1 MASFWTF
8 NLLKILRDFPTL
20 DVGCSGTKYT
30 KVLAL
35 NEKRYIECISG
46 CVQDINLDHYIT
58 HKLPFS
64 KINEAF
70 ELLNQGGCI
79 RCVMDYEK

>member
-1 MASFWTF
+1 MIT
-8 NLLKILRDFPTL
+8 TL
-20 DVGCSGTKYT
+20 YIQ
-30 KVLAL
+30 L
-35 NEKRYIECISG
+35 NFELELHG
-46 CVQDINLDHYIT
+46 WGGWVQHINLDHYIT

-70 ELLNQGGCI
+70 DLLNSGNCI

>member
-1 MASFWTF
+1 MFFCSFSTG
-8 NLLKILRDFPTL
+8 LMM
-20 DVGCSGTKYT
+20 
-30 KVLAL
+30 
-35 NEKRYIECISG
+35 
-46 CVQDINLDHYIT
+46 VQHINLDHYIT